1 MQDERPL
8 FKLLTDQELAHQKQ
22 EFNEAFYQKMLA
34 KEFTHRLQQDY
45 FTWQKKV
52 NKLMRVTLLC
62 WLNEVCAD
70 MRF

>member
-1 MQDERPL
+1 
-8 FKLLTDQELAHQKQ
+8 
-22 EFNEAFYQKMLA
+22 MLG

-45 FTWQKKV
+45 FAWQTKV